1 MFTVGVNP
9 QGQNYQQ
16 TQIFAQNPANNARN
30 EQIKAEKQQRYNE
43 VYQHELAHKQAAGG
57 LGGNIVIEQDADGW
71 VTGGHVNITVP
82 GLDKENPEKTKELA
96 EIVIKAA
103 LAPSDPSGQDYKVA
117 ADARAVLQAANE
129 QIEQNK
135 TVGSRLDISA

>member
-1 MFTVGVNP
+1 MFSVNSFS
-9 QGQNYQQ
+9 QGQNYTQ
-16 TQIFAQNPANNARN
+16 TQNFTQAQANARS
-30 EQIKAEKQQRYNE
+30 EQIKAEKQKRFDL
-43 VYQHELAHKQAAGG
+43 VYKHELAHKEAAGSF
-57 LGGNIVIEQDADGW
+57 GGNIVIEQDADGW

-82 GLDKENPEKTKELA
+82 GLDTKNPEKTKEQA

-117 ADARAVLQAANE
+117 ADAKAVLQAANE

>member
-1 MFTVGVNP
+1 MFSIGGFS
-9 QGQNYQQ
+9 QGQNYSQ
-16 TQIFAQNPANNARN
+16 TTNFTQAQANART
-30 EQIKAEKQQRYNE
+30 EQIKAAKQQRYNE
-43 VYQHELAHKQAAGG
+43 VYQHELAHKQAAGS
-57 LGGNIVIEQDADGW
+57 LGGNIVIDQDADGW

-82 GLDKENPEKTKELA
+82 GLDNKNPEKTKEQA

-129 QIEQNK
+129 QIEKNRV
-135 TVGSRLDISA
+135 TGSRLDISA

>member
-1 MFTVGVNP
+1 MFSVG
-9 QGQNYQQ
+9 GYS
-16 TQIFAQNPANNARN
+16 QNPFSTQQQGNTQSQANARH
-30 EQIKAEKQQRYNE
+30 EQIRAQKQQRYNE
-43 VYQHELAHKQAAGG
+43 VYQHELAHKQAAGS

-82 GLDKENPEKTKELA
+82 GLDNKNPEKTVEQA
-96 EIVIKAA
+96 ETVIRAA

-117 ADARAVLQAANE
+117 AEAKAVLQAANE

-135 TVGSRLDISA
+135 IAGSRLDISA